1 MVCIRVRDARAWW
14 YWDHCLLAT
23 GRGGDEPP
31 GQKAE
36 SPMSPAG
43 KEGLPALLTLPG
55 GTDLPPQNTSW
66 GARLGT
72 RQRRGATLP
81 LALESLW
88 SRKRDFCPRATEKI
102 GRFLTKKK
110 QTSSSLGS
118 FGVTLNRIL
127 SISYSRVKPL
137 EQASLALTT
146 SSEGSP
152 LPLPQ
157 SAAVRFRGQ

>member
-88 SRKRDFCPRATEKI
+88 SRKEQKK
-102 GRFLTKKK
+102 GFLSKSYREDWEISYKKK
-110 QTSSSLGS
+110 TKQLFGIFRCHPEQDPQHLLQPGEAFEASESRSDHLQRGVSS
-118 FGVTLNRIL
+118 
-127 SISYSRVKPL
+127 PP
-137 EQASLALTT
+137 
-146 SSEGSP
+146 SP
-152 LPLPQ
+152 KRCCK
-157 SAAVRFRGQ
+157 V

>member
-1 MVCIRVRDARAWW
+1 MNPRGRKQSLQ
-14 YWDHCLLAT
+14 CLLL
-23 GRGGDEPP
+23 GRKDSLPCSPSLEAQISLPKTPP
-31 GQKAE
+31 GGHGLGQGSGGVPRCLSPWSHSGAE
-36 SPMSPAG
+36 KG
-43 KEGLPALLTLPG
+43 IFVQELPR
-55 GTDLPPQNTSW
+55 
-66 GARLGT
+66 RLG
-72 RQRRGATLP
+72 
-81 LALESLW
+81 
-88 SRKRDFCPRATEKI
+88 DF
-102 GRFLTKKK
+102 LQKKK
-110 QTSSSLGS
+110 PSSSLGS

>member
-1 MVCIRVRDARAWW
+1 M
-14 YWDHCLLAT
+14 
-23 GRGGDEPP
+23 P
-31 GQKAE
+31 G
-36 SPMSPAG
+36 
-43 KEGLPALLTLPG
+43 PG
-55 GTDLPPQNTSW
+55 GTGTIACWQLGEEGMNPRGRKQSLQCLLLGRKDSLPCSPSLEAQISLPKTPPGGHGLGQGSGGVPRCLSPW
-66 GARLGT
+66 SHSGA
-72 RQRRGATLP
+72 
-81 LALESLW
+81 EK
-88 SRKRDFCPRATEKI
+88 SRKRDFCLRATEKI

-110 QTSSSLGS
+110 PSSSLGS